1 MFLEQGSC
9 YRDGN
14 CFVARRVAEIVGSK
28 EQRMRVIKI
37 FFVGVI
43 FVQNPDTSV
52 EHYPPETSMVFFG
65 GWGEEFTGR
74 SF

>member
-1 MFLEQGSC
+1 M
-9 YRDGN
+9 
-14 CFVARRVAEIVGSK
+14 ARRVEEIVGSK

-37 FFVGVI
+37 FVGVI

-52 EHYPPETSMVFFG
+52 EHFPPETSMVFFG

>member
-1 MFLEQGSC
+1 M
-9 YRDGN
+9 
-14 CFVARRVAEIVGSK
+14 ARRVAEIVGSK

-52 EHYPPETSMVFFG
+52 EHYPPETSIFFLG

>member
-1 MFLEQGSC
+1 M
-9 YRDGN
+9 
-14 CFVARRVAEIVGSK
+14 ARRVEEIVGSK

-52 EHYPPETSMVFFG
+52 EHYPPETSMFFLG
-65 GWGEEFTGR
+65 EWGEEFTGR